1 LGPFSHLFP
10 VGERYQLVQGFPATV
25 AGDVRDPRRARHLL
39 FPAMQVQAVRFTDL
53 HYFLSQTYDAFLDG
67 ILHDKRLAEHAERI
81 TVARAAAFL
90 SGAVVGSVV
99 CSIPCLLLVAPYG
112 QTLSHKW
119 IAPALG
125 RFLHVLS
132 ELPVAGSSYILA
144 NWLTALACYWG
155 CPSDTGITFRYR
167 TFSLLRLR
175 PVK

>member
-1 LGPFSHLFP
+1 
-10 VGERYQLVQGFPATV
+10 
-25 AGDVRDPRRARHLL
+25 
-39 FPAMQVQAVRFTDL
+39 MQVQAVRFTDL

-132 ELPVAGSSYILA
+132 ELPVAGGSYKFLRIGLPPWSVTGA
-144 NWLTALACYWG
+144 GPVTLESRSGIGHSHYFGCDRQSEMKRCTLSVVRRGPQTATMGL
-155 CPSDTGITFRYR
+155 DN
-167 TFSLLRLR
+167 
-175 PVK
+175 